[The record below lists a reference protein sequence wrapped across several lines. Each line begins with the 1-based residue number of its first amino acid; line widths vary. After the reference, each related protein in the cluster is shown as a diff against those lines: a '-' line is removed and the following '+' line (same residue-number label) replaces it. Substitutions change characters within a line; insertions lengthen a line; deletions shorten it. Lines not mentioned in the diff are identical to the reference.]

1 VTSEVPG
8 AHRGA
13 LTPGSGRGAPIRL
26 PGRFRAAVFD
36 MDGLL
41 VDSEPLWAL
50 AETDL
55 LARHGDRFTPADA
68 EATHGRSIDETI
80 DAYAR
85 RLGGADRAAL
95 RAELLALIR
104 AHYSGGAP
112 VRPGARELVRWLEGR
127 MRLAVASNTD
137 GDLVRLALEGA
148 GLLDAFAAVVSG
160 ADVGRSK
167 PHPDVYLAACRALGV
182 EPRDA
187 VAFEDSPAGVQAA
200 KAAGM
205 TCVGVP
211 ERDGVDLAAAGAD
224 VVVGSLAELVGVGF
238 S

>member
-1 VTSEVPG
+1 MPG
-8 AHRGA
+8 H
-13 LTPGSGRGAPIRL
+13 GRGAPFRL

-50 AETDL
+50 AETEL
-55 LARHGDRFTPADA
+55 LARHGDRFTRADA
-68 EATHGRSIDETI
+68 EATHGRSIEDTI
-80 DAYAR
+80 DAYVP

-95 RAELLALIR
+95 RAELMALMQ
-104 AHYSGGAP
+104 AHYEEGSP
-112 VRPGARELVRWLEGR
+112 VRPGARELVRWLEGH
-127 MRLAVASNTD
+127 MPLAVASNTD

-148 GLLDAFAAVVSG
+148 GLVDAFAAIVSG
-160 ADVGRSK
+160 ADIGRAK

-182 EPRDA
+182 EPCDA

-205 TCVGVP
+205 SCVGVP

-224 VVVGSLAELVGVGF
+224 VVVGSLAELIDVSF
-238 S
+238 A